1 MIDPQTTSLTS
12 YTVEFRPAGSTES
25 RYFHAMARNKEE
37 AMRNT
42 RKANP
47 ACTVVGATDT
57 NLHAHVA
64 SEHAE
69 PWSPSV
75 EPDTYPS
82 IEDIVGQAIG
92 TGSMCWLEIPRGVF
106 DSTQAKWVAEGAA
119 AAIKRTIKLDRLDRP
134 GAPELGPPPGFD
146 DTDYE
151 KLRMQDQLY
160 MIRQLTEQQA
170 PFGSDLANFRR
181 RLQLIL
187 GA

>member
-1 MIDPQTTSLTS
+1 MSETQPTNLTS
-12 YTVEFRPAGSTES
+12 YTIEFRPPGSTES

-47 ACTVVGATDT
+47 ACTVVGATDA
-57 NLHAHVA
+57 NLQTHT
-64 SEHAE
+64 E
-69 PWSPSV
+69 PWRPSV

-82 IEDIVGQAIG
+82 IEEIVGQAIG
-92 TGSMCWLEIPRGVF
+92 TGSMCWLETPSGVF
-106 DSTQAKWVAEGAA
+106 DSVAAKWVAEGAA
-119 AAIKRTIKLDRLDRP
+119 AAIKRTVELERPFSLDALPQEGVDS
-134 GAPELGPPPGFD
+134 
-146 DTDYE
+146 TDYD

-160 MIRQLTEQQA
+160 MIRQLTEHQA
-170 PFGSDLANFRR
+170 PYGSDLANFRR